1 MRIFAGLG
9 WTLLLAAA
17 ARADINL
24 EWRPVMQTHPV
35 GATLRVGLYA
45 VSDSA
50 EDQYLAAVDVI
61 FAWSPTHVRLL
72 GNDDAGSPGWLY
84 SGFPDDPYQLNESN
98 PPQDG
103 DGLYNA
109 LANFG
114 EPVAATPEGTLLT
127 TFEFLALADTPAT
140 ILDILEEAGNPPGE
154 TVVYDAFIPN
164 LDVTGTLGSAQFSI
178 GPYDCGWVESTK
190 LKYRYRANK
199 LVYRFQLI
207 PGIRRDWKV
216 TGQLVGPD
224 RTEVKSRRTSNRGR
238 KRLKFDSQGPGL
250 YTCAILEVEDPT
262 GQRVCVGYFG
272 EKQLVLP

>member
-1 MRIFAGLG
+1 MC
-9 WTLLLAAA
+9 LATAA
-17 ARADINL
+17 HADINL

-61 FAWSPTHVRLL
+61 IAWSPTYIQLL
-72 GNDDAGSPGWLY
+72 GIDNAGSPGWLY
-84 SGFPDDPYQLNESN
+84 SGFPDDPYQLNESI

-103 DGLYNA
+103 DGFYNA

-127 TFEFLALADTPAT
+127 TFEFLALADTPST
-140 ILDILEEAGNPPGE
+140 ILEILEEAGSPPGE
-154 TVVYDAFIPN
+154 TVVYDGFIPN

-178 GPYDCGWVESTK
+178 GPYDCAWVESTK
-190 LKYRYRANK
+190 LKYRSRANK

-207 PGIRRDWKV
+207 PGFRRDWRV
-216 TGQLVGPD
+216 TAQCVGPQL
-224 RTEVKSRRTSNRGR
+224 TEEKSRRTSNRGR
-238 KRLKFDSQGPGL
+238 RRMKFDSQGPGL
-250 YTCAILEVEDPT
+250 YTCAILRVEDAT

-272 EKQLVLP
+272 EKQLTLP